1 MVGSKMSAL
10 PRQPGPNDAAGGE
23 GFALLAVQNLSK
35 SFGGV
40 RAIEGLSFEV
50 RPGTV
55 HSIIG
60 PNGAGK
66 TTLLNMLVGVYVP
79 DSGQIRLTGR
89 DLVGEPTH
97 RFAAAGLG
105 RTFQNLQIFFNM
117 TALEN
122 VMTGRHLRERRSLLA
137 AMLRTRAQARSEV
150 SCRDVSYRLLE
161 QVGLYDYRDTRADA
175 MPYGALKRLEIARA
189 LAAEPLLLLLD
200 EPAAGLNQTEAS
212 EIDTLIKRLAAE
224 GMTVIL
230 VEHNMRL
237 VMGVSDQVLV
247 LDHGRKLAE
256 GTPAQIARDPRVI
269 EAYLGVVE
277 TAGAGGHA

>member
-1 MVGSKMSAL
+1 MLDVVALGSRYGRIPALAGVGL
-10 PRQPGPNDAAGGE
+10 RVAAGE
-23 GFALLAVQNLSK
+23 LVALVGA
-35 SFGGV
+35 
-40 RAIEGLSFEV
+40 
-50 RPGTV
+50 
-55 HSIIG
+55 
-60 PNGAGK
+60 NGAGK

-150 SCRDVSYRLLE
+150 SCRDVSHRLLE
-161 QVGLYDYRDTRADA
+161 QVGLYGYRDTRADA

-247 LDHGRKLAE
+247 LEHGRKLAE

-269 EAYLGVVE
+269 EAYLGVVDA
-277 TAGAGGHA
+277 AGAGGHA